1 MADITCARCGH
12 EEPLHACDKCSD
24 SDTRYCSMDCMRAHA
39 EIHKPIC
46 DTAGCFV
53 LGTNQ
58 CDEVA
63 DESPTCL
70 VCFES
75 GGTMPCG
82 CACRGSAGWAHAR
95 CIAKAA
101 EHAVN
106 PEAAY
111 HTCRICKQSYSGPMN
126 LEIARAR
133 FRMVRRFDT
142 QDDVSAAVH
151 LARACNQRGIED
163 VSMTLYRKAIELQIE
178 LSGEMSIKAAEVW
191 QGFGQ
196 LFLNSMTGEP
206 ADAIDALEKAMSIY
220 EALHDGDDNG
230 DVASCLLELAEV
242 HAVESRETVA
252 LELYER
258 SLAMQKRLAGD
269 RHEEDLDIAYTI
281 KSMAHLRRDMG
292 MREEALELYSQA
304 SRIEER
310 AMGIEDEA
318 CHDTRN
324 FMGVLQAELGN
335 TAEALQIHR
344 EALRRRERI
353 FGSEHYLVGAE
364 QSSIAD
370 VLVKEGKEDEAL
382 ELYGEAL
389 RKYEACF
396 GAIAVMGI
404 IQQRQASIYTKQ
416 GRVNEARAKFESA
429 RGIYEQVMPVGCAMR
444 EATMQLLNAEVAA
457 L

>member
-101 EHAVN
+101 EHAVD

-196 LFLNSMTGEP
+196 LFLNSMTESRDGGTR
-206 ADAIDALEKAMSIY
+206 AVRAVACDAEKAGWRQTRGGPRHC
-220 EALHDGDDNG
+220 LHNQ
-230 DVASCLLELAEV
+230 V
-242 HAVESRETVA
+242 HGPPS
-252 LELYER
+252 
-258 SLAMQKRLAGD
+258 Q
-269 RHEEDLDIAYTI
+269 RHGHA
-281 KSMAHLRRDMG
+281 RR
-292 MREEALELYSQA
+292 
-304 SRIEER
+304 
-310 AMGIEDEA
+310 
-318 CHDTRN
+318 
-324 FMGVLQAELGN
+324 
-335 TAEALQIHR
+335 
-344 EALRRRERI
+344 
-353 FGSEHYLVGAE
+353 GS
-364 QSSIAD
+364 
-370 VLVKEGKEDEAL
+370 
-382 ELYGEAL
+382 
-389 RKYEACF
+389 
-396 GAIAVMGI
+396 GI
-404 IQQRQASIYTKQ
+404 ILTS
-416 GRVNEARAKFESA
+416 
-429 RGIYEQVMPVGCAMR
+429 
-444 EATMQLLNAEVAA
+444 VAN
-457 L
+457 